1 MAKFTVVVSDT
12 PDGTVDVV
20 RTKVF
25 PATALTDPITRA
37 GMLTVVVDAL
47 AAQPELVETF
57 YAQYIATLESEMA
70 KAGFTVDGSADE
82 STAAAAQ

>member
-25 PATALTDPITRA
+25 PASALTDPITRA
-37 GMLTVVVDAL
+37 GMLVVVFGAL
-47 AAQPELVETF
+47 TAHPELVDNF
-57 YAQYIATLESEMA
+57 YGQYIATLESEMEEV
-70 KAGFTVDGSADE
+70 GFVVDGSADE